1 MGRKGGKGGQQEAA
15 DKDFKFDLA
24 NPQQREQVFDAS
36 LLQHFQQRLTGLVG
50 QSSGYLESLPK
61 AVQQRVK
68 ALKHL
73 HSKHVDLEKQFN
85 AEVAEIEKKYMALYK
100 PLYERRSTIIS
111 GASEPSAEELVDKE
125 PTEKKEEE
133 GKKEETAEEKDIKGI
148 PEFWLNAIRHHPDFG
163 AMTTER
169 DAEALKH
176 LVDLKVISVE
186 NEPHSFTIEFTFS
199 DNEFFEDKVINKTYI
214 LKEDDGEVVYDHVD
228 CTEIKWK
235 PGKNLCVK
243 KVTRQQKGKGGR
255 RGGRGG
261 SKPQSVT
268 VEQPC
273 ESFFNFFN
281 PEAAYEMI
289 VGAGMEEE
297 EEDEYGPEG
306 YQDFLEAD
314 YELGLE
320 FKEKLIPHGVEWFT
334 GDAAMG
340 FMDEYDVDE
349 DDLED
354 DEEEEEDD
362 EDEAPVK
369 PKKGG
374 NAPAPQAGQA
384 AQPECKQQ

>member
-1 MGRKGGKGGQQEAA
+1 
-15 DKDFKFDLA
+15 
-24 NPQQREQVFDAS
+24 
-36 LLQHFQQRLTGLVG
+36 
-50 QSSGYLESLPK
+50 
-61 AVQQRVK
+61 
-68 ALKHL
+68 
-73 HSKHVDLEKQFN
+73 
-85 AEVAEIEKKYMALYK
+85 
-100 PLYERRSTIIS
+100 
-111 GASEPSAEELVDKE
+111 
-125 PTEKKEEE
+125 
-133 GKKEETAEEKDIKGI
+133 
-148 PEFWLNAIRHHPDFG
+148 
-163 AMTTER
+163 
-169 DAEALKH
+169 
-176 LVDLKVISVE
+176 
-186 NEPHSFTIEFTFS
+186 
-199 DNEFFEDKVINKTYI
+199 
-214 LKEDDGEVVYDHVD
+214 
-228 CTEIKWK
+228 
-235 PGKNLCVK
+235 
-243 KVTRQQKGKGGR
+243 
-255 RGGRGG
+255 
-261 SKPQSVT
+261 
-268 VEQPC
+268 
-273 ESFFNFFN
+273 
-281 PEAAYEMI
+281 MI